1 MARDIDGKDLLFFP
15 QHLDVYVAKFVGPLS
30 ASRDTKGVP
39 MSEKKDVLFK
49 GYLRFAMH
57 NPAIHP
63 QRRLRGKSNR
73 FRLPFSVKR

>member
-39 MSEKKDVLFK
+39 MSEKNKMCCLKD
-49 GYLRFAMH
+49 
-57 NPAIHP
+57 I
-63 QRRLRGKSNR
+63 
-73 FRLPFSVKR
+73 